1 MKKMYVGNICK
12 SVSETFNKQQDSVI
26 LINTSDILNGK
37 ILNNKKEPNNNL
49 KGQFKKTFKTADI
62 LYSEIRP
69 ANKRFAFVSEENT
82 KNYVASTKLMV
93 LRAFK
98 EFVVPKYLYL
108 YLTSSE
114 IVNKLQQ
121 LAESRSGTFPQITF
135 SEEISNLVI
144 NLPSQNIQNKIVD
157 FISSIDNK
165 IEVNNQINKNLY
177 F

>member
-1 MKKMYVGNICK
+1 M
-12 SVSETFNKQQDSVI
+12 VI
-26 LINTSDILNGK
+26 
-37 ILNNKKEPNNNL
+37 
-49 KGQFKKTFKTADI
+49 
-62 LYSEIRP
+62 
-69 ANKRFAFVSEENT
+69 
-82 KNYVASTKLMV
+82 
-93 LRAFK
+93 RAFK

-165 IEVNNQINKNLY
+165 IEVNNQINKNLSA
-177 F
+177 